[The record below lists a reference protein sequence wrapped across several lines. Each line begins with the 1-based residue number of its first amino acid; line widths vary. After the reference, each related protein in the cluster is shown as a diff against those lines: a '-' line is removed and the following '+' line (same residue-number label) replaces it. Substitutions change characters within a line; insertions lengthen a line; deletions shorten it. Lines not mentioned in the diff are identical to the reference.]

1 MKKVLYNG
9 KEIFS
14 NEKSSVAIGVIL
26 TAVLLIVSMTVGY
39 NLRARQ
45 IEEAQA
51 RIKEERQVAY
61 SEFLDL
67 LYKYEN
73 MTDDV
78 QVNRDL

>member
-14 NEKSSVAIGVIL
+14 NEKSCVTIALLL
-26 TAVLLIVSMTVGY
+26 TTVLLIGSMIIGY
-39 NLRARQ
+39 NLRERQ
-45 IEEAQA
+45 IEEAHA
-51 RIKEERQVAY
+51 RAKEERQLAY

-73 MTDDV
+73 MANDV
-78 QVNRDL
+78 QVDRDL